1 MRPGL
6 GTPPSRNASLS
17 PMAQANMPR
26 ANRADAGHPDAASRE
41 GSMIGKPAVA
51 GVVAVLVAC
60 AGALGAARAQTFVE
74 QNAEFRMQL
83 DFVVPDPALRKFL
96 PAGWEPNIATQGP
109 AKDCNLRLIFLDRV
123 DITGADG
130 APIGSSRL
138 VYLAVPLKQAGSSN
152 AGQMIIAG
160 LTSDPKDAPGP
171 FGNYELATTVNMD
184 RSLKATGKDALME
197 ENWEF
202 VAGSGERLEVHLKYE
217 RGPARKGGSEVKFFS
232 PTNPS
237 SYQIFKVEQGIDIM
251 RNATVPIR
259 DRVKE
264 FSYKAAGGRLGPL
277 FDGTE
282 RVVSIDSFHWYNRGV
297 YQP

>member
-1 MRPGL
+1 
-6 GTPPSRNASLS
+6 
-17 PMAQANMPR
+17 
-26 ANRADAGHPDAASRE
+26 
-41 GSMIGKPAVA
+41 MIGKPALA
-51 GVVAVLVAC
+51 GPVPPTRSSRPPCGKGDRELRVQRGTRIIKLLVA
-60 AGALGAARAQTFVE
+60 ALVLGAASTATQPARADTFVE
-74 QNAEFRMQL
+74 QSAEFRMQL
-83 DFVVPDPALRKFL
+83 DFVVPDAALRKFL

-109 AKDCNLRLIFLDRV
+109 AKDCNLRMIFIDRV
-123 DITGADG
+123 DITDEKG
-130 APIGSSRL
+130 APIGSNRL
-138 VYLAVPLKQAGSSN
+138 VYLAIPVKQSGSSTV
-152 AGQMIIAG
+152 GQMIIAG

-171 FGNYELATTVNMD
+171 FGNYELATTARMD
-184 RSLKATGKDALME
+184 RSLNATGKDALME

-202 VAGSGERLEVHLKYE
+202 VAANGERLEVHLKYE

-277 FDGTE
+277 FDGSE
-282 RVVSIDSFHWYNRGV
+282 RVVSIDSFHWYNRGI
-297 YQP
+297 YLP